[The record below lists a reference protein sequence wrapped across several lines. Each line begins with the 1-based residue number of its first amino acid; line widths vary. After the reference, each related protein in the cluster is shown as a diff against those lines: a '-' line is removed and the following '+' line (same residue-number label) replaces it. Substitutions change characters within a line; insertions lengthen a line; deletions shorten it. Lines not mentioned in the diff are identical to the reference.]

1 MHSDFYYI
9 ENGSSKIMTNYSAY
23 TDSDLINALTRGEH
37 AAFTEIYNRY
47 WKRLFYIAAKK
58 LHDPEE
64 AEEIVQQIFVS
75 MWNRRENL
83 QINTSLNA
91 YLATSVKY
99 RIIKVMDKLYHQ
111 QKYADSITS
120 RNLDDSTQEWL
131 AFLDLKEILNKSI
144 SELPEKCQL
153 VFRMSREQYM
163 SQKDIAAALNI
174 SEKTVEAHLGKAI
187 KTLRQKLNRFLLLL
201 L

>member
-1 MHSDFYYI
+1 
-9 ENGSSKIMTNYSAY
+9 MTNYSAY
-23 TDSDLINALTRGEH
+23 TDSDLINALMRGEH
-37 AAFTEIYNRY
+37 AAFTEIYKRY